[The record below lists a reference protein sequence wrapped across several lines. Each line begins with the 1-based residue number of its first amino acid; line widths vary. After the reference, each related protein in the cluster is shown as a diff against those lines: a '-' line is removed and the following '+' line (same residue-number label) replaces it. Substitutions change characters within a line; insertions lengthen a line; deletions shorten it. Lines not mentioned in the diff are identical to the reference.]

1 MFKDLQMTTRLGSY
15 GNIEAEV
22 AEAAA
27 LWRFL
32 LELSGGD
39 LKAAGRPVVLILLAC
54 FYLLFFKH
62 QTKFLGGR
70 VFYI

>member
-1 MFKDLQMTTRLGSY
+1 MFKDLQMTTHLGSY

-32 LELSGGD
+32 LELSRGD
-39 LKAAGRPVVLILLAC
+39 LKAGRKASSTYFTC
-54 FYLLFFKH
+54 LFLPSF
-62 QTKFLGGR
+62 F
-70 VFYI
+70 